1 MDVNKR
7 LGVLKISNWKET
19 SEKLKEQ
26 FAQLTDIDLVY
37 EKGKETDLLGRIE
50 TRLHK
55 KRTEVVDLINKY
67 ERQSSNRIM

>member
-1 MDVNKR
+1 MDMNQR

-19 SEKLKEQ
+19 SKKLKEQ

-37 EKGKETDLLGRIE
+37 EKGKENDLLSRIE

-55 KRTEVVDLINKY
+55 KRTEVIDLINKY